1 MPKGIAKNPKLD
13 GRLKKNRSKIAN
25 KKPGPK
31 TKEEPWVSGKIP
43 DWVGPV
49 LSSVE
54 EAVDYGYKR
63 LEQETDEPTTL
74 PETDMVSHP
83 PHYTVGGIETIDFI
97 EAKQLGYHLGQVIKY
112 ISRAGKKGSRL
123 EDLQK
128 ARWYLNR
135 EIALSE

>member
-13 GRLKKNRSKIAN
+13 GRLKKNRSKKAG
-25 KKPGPK
+25 KKI
-31 TKEEPWVSGKIP
+31 VSSP
-43 DWVGPV
+43 AWVGPE

>member
-13 GRLKKNRSKIAN
+13 GRLKKNRSKKAN
-25 KKPGPK
+25 KKI
-31 TKEEPWVSGKIP
+31 VSSP
-43 DWVGPV
+43 AWVGPE

-63 LEQETDEPTTL
+63 LEQETDTPTD
-74 PETDMVSHP
+74 TDMVCSP

-112 ISRAGKKGSRL
+112 VSRAGKKGSRL